1 MSEKACE
8 KEMEDCK
15 LDSRSQIYR
24 PVFILAVRQEPPSI
38 TLRLGNVAGQLIQNN
53 SFNRIFFFLLL
64 FRARSS
70 MRWEASQWSSH
81 TCSMIVLIIGWERR
95 GSEKEGLEM
104 ALATREVTRYGG
116 HSQTLPHSKVFFFT
130 SKRTLTETPAICR
143 SLCTA

>member
-53 SFNRIFFFLLL
+53 SFNRIFFF
-64 FRARSS
+64 FYSFGRAARCDGKL
-70 MRWEASQWSSH
+70 RNDQ
-81 TCSMIVLIIGWERR
+81 
-95 GSEKEGLEM
+95 
-104 ALATREVTRYGG
+104 ATRA
-116 HSQTLPHSKVFFFT
+116 Q
-130 SKRTLTETPAICR
+130 
-143 SLCTA
+143 